1 MIASLSPPIHSLEII
16 GSTIV
21 LDTAGLGGGGGVKN
35 VGQKKKSQS
44 PGNINSPPPQSLLIL
59 QMVEL
64 NPFSGQ
70 RPPVIDEFWH
80 LCVNF
85 ERLQ

>member
-21 LDTAGLGGGGGVKN
+21 LDTAEGSGGVKN

-44 PGNINSPPPQSLLIL
+44 PRNINSPPSR
-59 QMVEL
+59 
-64 NPFSGQ
+64 FS
-70 RPPVIDEFWH
+70 FCKW
-80 LCVNF
+80 
-85 ERLQ
+85 

>member
-16 GSTIV
+16 GSAIV
-21 LDTAGLGGGGGVKN
+21 LDTAGLGGTGGG
-35 VGQKKKSQS
+35 KKCWTEKEKPKSS
-44 PGNINSPPPQSLLIL
+44 EHKFPSQSLLIL

-64 NPFSGQ
+64 NPFSGH